1 MIKDLNR
8 RNIGDLIRNIVPCN
22 PCRARARINI
32 VDDHLMQISQIIRS
46 QEFLPSVPKYLNLYE
61 ALEIE
66 PPKLATLPYVM
77 APDGRRKLSKRHG
90 AKDILDYKRE
100 GYLPEALINFLASL
114 GWHDGT
120 DQEIFSLPELIEKF
134 SLGRV
139 QRGGAKFDERRLQ
152 WMNGYWIRQL
162 SVDELY
168 KRSDGFWPSSA
179 DRQIEQ
185 YKQKVL
191 ALVQERLKHFSELPV
206 LTNFFFEDLPVDLK
220 LIDDNKQLGSL
231 GRDQQKELL
240 KTAVDRLSQIDFV
253 EKNLTDT
260 LNSLL
265 KETRQK
271 PAVLFSLIRIATT
284 WAPASPELAATLY
297 VLGKQ
302 RSLRRLE
309 AAVTALKK

>member
-1 MIKDLNR
+1 
-8 RNIGDLIRNIVPCN
+8 
-22 PCRARARINI
+22 
-32 VDDHLMQISQIIRS
+32 
-46 QEFLPSVPKYLNLYE
+46 
-61 ALEIE
+61 
-66 PPKLATLPYVM
+66 
-77 APDGRRKLSKRHG
+77 
-90 AKDILDYKRE
+90 
-100 GYLPEALINFLASL
+100 
-114 GWHDGT
+114 
-120 DQEIFSLPELIEKF
+120 
-134 SLGRV
+134 
-139 QRGGAKFDERRLQ
+139 
-152 WMNGYWIRQL
+152 
-162 SVDELY
+162 
-168 KRSDGFWPSSA
+168 
-179 DRQIEQ
+179 
-185 YKQKVL
+185 
-191 ALVQERLKHFSELPV
+191 VQERLKHFSELPV